1 MCTML
6 IFVHMKL
13 TEQNGEASTETV
25 GMGIR
30 LTFEQRAALKAIATK
45 QCNSIGGIVRLAV
58 QQLLENDPEVVRVA
72 AKKTKKQS

>member
-1 MCTML
+1 ML

-13 TEQNGEASTETV
+13 TVQKDESTAETV

-30 LTFEQRAALKAIATK
+30 LTFEQRDALKAIAKK

-58 QQLLENDPEVVRVA
+58 QQLLENDPESIRTAV
-72 AKKTKKQS
+72 KKTRRQA